1 MYKHIGELG
10 VSAQVCNPGTREAEL
25 EGVSIQGQY
34 GLHSKIL
41 SPKIKTKEREKK
53 KPNNQTTLYQKSYK
67 YLPFFNVSI

>member
-34 GLHSKIL
+34 GLLSKIL
-41 SPKIKTKEREKK
+41 SPKIKTKERRKK
-53 KPNNQTTLYQKSYK
+53 NLITKLLYTKK
-67 YLPFFNVSI
+67 VTNIYLSSM

>member
-41 SPKIKTKEREKK
+41 SPKIKTKERKK
-53 KPNNQTTLYQKSYK
+53 KNLITKLLYTKK
-67 YLPFFNVSI
+67 VTNIYLSSM